1 MRSRQAVDNFVG
13 KLRAAGSQAV
23 RSRDLH
29 RAASCNTEKFINQIN
44 VLTLFRAIRPA

>member
-23 RSRDLH
+23 RSRGIH
-29 RAASCNTEKFINQIN
+29 PAASCNTGKFINQIKT
-44 VLTLFRAIRPA
+44 LTLFRNVQPG